1 MFENT
6 KYGKYVFTTDQ
17 PLHTNINRNT
27 QFIKS
32 RKFLKFS
39 QYVRLTRD
47 VDHAHTYF
55 DSCFY
60 MSQDIRLK
68 ITTLPV
74 DDQQDN
80 REPVSVKRRLRTIV
94 FTMQMRT

>member
-1 MFENT
+1 MIFDPLQKEFLCLKIQNT
-6 KYGKYVFTTDQ
+6 VNTFLRQ
-17 PLHTNINRNT
+17 ANPFHTNINRNT

-47 VDHAHTYF
+47 V
-55 DSCFY
+55 
-60 MSQDIRLK
+60 
-68 ITTLPV
+68 
-74 DDQQDN
+74 
-80 REPVSVKRRLRTIV
+80 KRRLRTIV